1 MKTLKKRIE
10 NSYNANGTQPKNKS
24 FEDALAVI
32 SGKRVYNYYTTGS
45 GRYTKITSSNP
56 ETYLKEWGIDFETG
70 NDAPRGGQLGN
81 YIQLTAKGKRQTA
94 NYRNELRKVFEIE
107 QENKRIE
114 QEKREENRLKFI
126 EQVKNTIS
134 ENKEWFEEN
143 KIKRIEAKNNND
155 KNEWQTLANAAV
167 MKASKN
173 NFSLLNWSE
182 IYSIVTNK
190 L

>member
-1 MKTLKKRIE
+1 MKNLKKRIE

-24 FEDALAVI
+24 FESALAVI

-56 ETYLKEWGIDFETG
+56 ETYLKEWGIDFEVG

-81 YIQLTAKGKRQTA
+81 FIQLTAKGKRQTS
-94 NYRNELRKVFEIE
+94 NYRNELKKAFEIE

-114 QEKREENRLKFI
+114 QEKREENRLNFI
-126 EQVKNTIS
+126 EQIKNTILD
-134 ENKEWFEEN
+134 NKEWFIDN
-143 KIKRIEAKNNND
+143 KKARNSAKELGNKD
-155 KNEWQTLANAAV
+155 EWQALANTACQ
-167 MKASKN
+167 KASNN
-173 NFSLLNWSE
+173 NFSFLNWGE
-182 IYSIVTNK
+182 IFSIINNK